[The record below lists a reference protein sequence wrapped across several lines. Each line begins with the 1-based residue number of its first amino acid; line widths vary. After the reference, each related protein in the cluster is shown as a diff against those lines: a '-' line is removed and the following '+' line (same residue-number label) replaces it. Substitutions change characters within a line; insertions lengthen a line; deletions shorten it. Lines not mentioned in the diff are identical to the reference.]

1 MGCRLAAVRPGR
13 SRRCP
18 LRRPTPRRRE
28 LFQAYHALK
37 ATLARTEAVAG
48 RPTPAAGAGARAS
61 AVGVGP
67 AMVSASAASEGAGA
81 SSAVAEAAD
90 AEALALASF
99 RGIVGAAPP
108 DAELRRRLRAAD
120 GCVQTAANAFFE
132 AAPSA
137 AAAGSGG
144 AAGGAGASGAS
155 AGAAGPSELRAAEQG
170 GRCCVC
176 LEAESTHAF
185 VPCGHQC
192 VCATCGAL
200 VRSKAPRHACC
211 PLCKLPSKSLMRVF
225 RT

>member
-1 MGCRLAAVRPGR
+1 MRPCG
-13 SRRCP
+13 SIEVADSP
-18 LRRPTPRRRE
+18 PRPTPRRRE
-28 LFQAYHALK
+28 LFQTYHALK

-48 RPTPAAGAGARAS
+48 RPTPAAGAEVRAS
-61 AVGVGP
+61 TAGVGP
-67 AMVSASAASEGAGA
+67 AAAPSAVPSEGAATA
-81 SSAVAEAAD
+81 SSTAAEAAE
-90 AEALALASF
+90 AEAVALASF

-137 AAAGSGG
+137 GAAGSGG
-144 AAGGAGASGAS
+144 AAVSGGPAGGASGAS
-155 AGAAGPSELRAAEQG
+155 GGAAGSSELRAAEQG

-200 VRSKAPRHACC
+200 IRSKAPRHACC

>member
-1 MGCRLAAVRPGR
+1 M
-13 SRRCP
+13 
-18 LRRPTPRRRE
+18 
-28 LFQAYHALK
+28 
-37 ATLARTEAVAG
+37 
-48 RPTPAAGAGARAS
+48 RAS
-61 AVGVGP
+61 AVSVGP
-67 AMVSASAASEGAGA
+67 AAAASEGAGA
-81 SSAVAEAAD
+81 SSSAAEAAE
-90 AEALALASF
+90 AEAPALASF
-99 RGIVGAAPP
+99 RGIVGGAPP

-137 AAAGSGG
+137 PSAAATAAAAPSAAAGSGG

-155 AGAAGPSELRAAEQG
+155 GGAAGPSELRGVEQG

-192 VCATCGAL
+192 VCAPCGAL

>member
-1 MGCRLAAVRPGR
+1 MR
-13 SRRCP
+13 SRPRWHVP
-18 LRRPTPRRRE
+18 RRWRGGRPRRRV
-28 LFQAYHALK
+28 
-37 ATLARTEAVAG
+37 R
-48 RPTPAAGAGARAS
+48 ARARARWAS
-61 AVGVGP
+61 GRQWCRHRRRRRARGRHRRWQRRQTRRLWRSP
-67 AMVSASAASEGAGA
+67 PSAASWAPP
-81 SSAVAEAAD
+81 
-90 AEALALASF
+90 
-99 RGIVGAAPP
+99 PP

>member
-1 MGCRLAAVRPGR
+1 M
-13 SRRCP
+13 
-18 LRRPTPRRRE
+18 
-28 LFQAYHALK
+28 
-37 ATLARTEAVAG
+37 AG
-48 RPTPAAGAGARAS
+48 RPTPAAGTDVRAS
-61 AVGVGP
+61 AVSVGP
-67 AMVSASAASEGAGA
+67 AAAASEGAGV
-81 SSAVAEAAD
+81 SSAAEAAAGA
-90 AEALALASF
+90 AEAEAVALASF

-132 AAPSA
+132 APPSA

-155 AGAAGPSELRAAEQG
+155 GGAASPSELRAAEQG